1 MTDLTYT
8 ATGRIDVTTRSLI
21 LELFLPIEDPTN
33 PYEFN
38 YNVDLSKITLDK
50 GQINAVFCHLKL
62 KNDSGARLS
71 YKYPSDKHKITIKID
86 ELIKYNSKY
95 YRNFNVDLDETL
107 FILFHDNESL
117 DLKIT
122 DLFHENI
129 EKLYEETQK
138 TKSENTEESHNL
150 NFFSKP
156 RAIGMSIIA
165 KK

>member
-1 MTDLTYT
+1 MPDLTYT
-8 ATGRIDVTTRSLI
+8 ATGRIDISTRSLI
-21 LELFLPIEDPTN
+21 LELFLPKENSTN

-38 YNVDLSKITLDK
+38 YNVDLSKLTLNK

-62 KNDSGARLS
+62 RNDSGARLS
-71 YKYPSDKHKITIKID
+71 TNNPSDKHKLTIKID

-95 YRNFNVDLDETL
+95 YKNFNLDLDDTL

-129 EKLYEETQK
+129 EMMYEETKK
-138 TKSENTEESHNL
+138 TKSENTEENHNL
-150 NFFSKP
+150 NFFARP

-165 KK
+165 K